1 MRTSYNEPS
10 AAIVGPRQRVVPT
23 AHACAVGCERSGPV
37 VNPRR
42 LAASR
47 AACAALM
54 AAAPLAAFAQI
65 IPVPPLQE
73 AGGSTYRIFVRGA
86 PIGAEQVA
94 VTRTA
99 DGWTIV
105 SSGRLGAPFDVVG
118 RRVQVRYTPDWHPV
132 ELSFDATVRGQHQTV
147 HTIVEGT
154 IAKSEINVGGQAT
167 QKSDTIAAD
176 AVLVLPNSFFGP
188 YEALA
193 ARLRTATSGATVPVY
208 TVPQGSFSVRAGDSA
223 TEQIQ
228 TAAGVVA
235 TRRTHITL
243 MLPAAALDG
252 DVWTDHTGRLVRIS
266 LPAQSVEFVREDIAS
281 VSSRTVPISRP
292 NDEPVKI
299 PGNGFV
305 LAGTLSRPTTTTEKR
320 LPAIVLVGGSG
331 PTDRDEMMFGIPILG
346 QIANALADA
355 GFMALRYDKRGIGQS
370 GGRAEAASL
379 ADFTE
384 DVRAAVKW
392 LSDRKDADP
401 KRIAVVGHS
410 EGGAVA
416 LMAAAKDK
424 RIAGVVV
431 IGTNGGSG
439 AELVLAQ
446 QQHLLNRSTMT
457 AEERQA
463 KVDLQ
468 KRIHEAVLTGKGW
481 DQLPADVRR
490 QVDNPEF
497 QSILLND
504 PAKVIPDVRQPILI
518 VQGEL
523 DTQVEPSN
531 ADKLEA
537 LARKRKN
544 APPVD
549 VVKVPGVNHLLV
561 PAKTGEVDEYG
572 TLTEKQVSANVTDA
586 IGTWLKKTLSG
597 AR

>member
-1 MRTSYNEPS
+1 
-10 AAIVGPRQRVVPT
+10 
-23 AHACAVGCERSGPV
+23 
-37 VNPRR
+37 
-42 LAASR
+42 
-47 AACAALM
+47 M

-65 IPVPPLQE
+65 IPAPPLQE

-320 LPAIVLVGGSG
+320 LRAIVLVGGSG

-392 LSDRKDADP
+392 LSDRKDVDP

-468 KRIHEAVLTGKGW
+468 KRIHEAVVTGKGW

>member
-1 MRTSYNEPS
+1 
-10 AAIVGPRQRVVPT
+10 
-23 AHACAVGCERSGPV
+23 
-37 VNPRR
+37 
-42 LAASR
+42 
-47 AACAALM
+47 
-54 AAAPLAAFAQI
+54 
-65 IPVPPLQE
+65 
-73 AGGSTYRIFVRGA
+73 
-86 PIGAEQVA
+86 
-94 VTRTA
+94 
-99 DGWTIV
+99 
-105 SSGRLGAPFDVVG
+105 
-118 RRVQVRYTPDWHPV
+118 
-132 ELSFDATVRGQHQTV
+132 
-147 HTIVEGT
+147 
-154 IAKSEINVGGQAT
+154 
-167 QKSDTIAAD
+167 
-176 AVLVLPNSFFGP
+176 
-188 YEALA
+188 
-193 ARLRTATSGATVPVY
+193 
-208 TVPQGSFSVRAGDSA
+208 
-223 TEQIQ
+223 
-228 TAAGVVA
+228 
-235 TRRTHITL
+235 
-243 MLPAAALDG
+243 
-252 DVWTDHTGRLVRIS
+252 
-266 LPAQSVEFVREDIAS
+266 
-281 VSSRTVPISRP
+281 
-292 NDEPVKI
+292 
-299 PGNGFV
+299 
-305 LAGTLSRPTTTTEKR
+305 
-320 LPAIVLVGGSG
+320 VLVGGSG

-355 GFMALRYDKRGIGQS
+355 GFMALRYDKRGFGQS

-392 LSDRKDADP
+392 LSDRKDVDP

-531 ADKLEA
+531 ADTLEA

-544 APPVD
+544 APPVE

-561 PAKTGEVDEYG
+561 PAKTGELDEYG
-572 TLTEKQVSANVTDA
+572 TLAEKQVSVLVTDA
-586 IGTWLKKTLSG
+586 IITWLKKTLSG